1 MSYQKSIRIPK
12 DRVGVIIGK
21 NGNIKE
27 EIEKK
32 FKIDISIDSDYG
44 DVTLSS
50 QNSNYN
56 IFDLNKAAEIVKAI
70 SKGFSP
76 ERAFD
81 LISDDNILEIIDIR
95 SFAGKSDNKM
105 IRIKSRLIGERGK
118 SRRTLEELTGTYI
131 SIYGHNVSIIGLPE
145 QISLASKAINM
156 LCIGKSHKVVYEF
169 LQKIKRKSK
178 LERMKLWE

>member
-1 MSYQKSIRIPK
+1 MTIFWKS
-12 DRVGVIIGK
+12 
-21 NGNIKE
+21 
-27 EIEKK
+27 
-32 FKIDISIDSDYG
+32 
-44 DVTLSS
+44 
-50 QNSNYN
+50 
-56 IFDLNKAAEIVKAI
+56 
-70 SKGFSP
+70 
-76 ERAFD
+76 
-81 LISDDNILEIIDIR
+81 LISEVLL
-95 SFAGKSDNKM
+95 GKSDNKM